1 MRKTAFLILA
11 LCVAFSAFSQGFA
24 TFIVEGSLHP
34 TVIKH
39 GRADAPSSIEVIV
52 SENVDIKNVD
62 FKYRLL
68 SGCSVS
74 PIGKDFTLP
83 QSVMVN
89 KNDGSSKEW
98 IINIKQLTPASLPL
112 ELSFSTANSSEWSNN
127 VVGWAGLSIDETK
140 PSVIR
145 FGNKDVSFW
154 VAFSQPATKVAYQ
167 LMKVTRDDVLFD
179 GEFVVE
185 TSANGRRWRVLKEF
199 DSRNQIS
206 ADGLY
211 QHDLTDDVRFI
222 RWTYVTRNRLNLNLN
237 NIYVTAE

>member
-1 MRKTAFLILA
+1 MKKIIYLILA
-11 LCVAFSAFSQGFA
+11 VFIAFPAFSQGFA
-24 TFIVEGSLHP
+24 TFIVEGSFHP

-39 GRADAPSSIEVIV
+39 GKVDAPSSIEVIV
-52 SENVDIKNVD
+52 SEDVNIKNVD

-68 SGCSVS
+68 SGCSVA
-74 PIGKDFTLP
+74 PISKDFTAP
-83 QSVMVN
+83 QKVLVS

-112 ELSFSTANSSEWSNN
+112 ELSFSSANSSEWTNN

-140 PSVIR
+140 PTVIR

-154 VAFSQPATKVAYQ
+154 VAFNEPATKVKYQ
-167 LMKVTRDDVLFD
+167 LLKVAKDDVLFD

-185 TSANGRRWRVLKEF
+185 TSANGRRWKVLKEF

-237 NIYVTAE
+237 NIHVTAE